1 MKIFIT
7 PITAQTEESNFLK
20 QTISSHFGHLNLI
33 DILNEVDIRTGFTKK
48 FITLGSRMVLDQEDK
63 RQKILLCSYALGTNI
78 GLARTSQLS
87 GMSYEGLRHIKRF
100 YFQPDNLREVI
111 KYLSDSALTV
121 YDEKLLG
128 KLSKILVSDS
138 KQISS
143 FSDNM
148 VTQWHPRYKRK
159 GVMIY
164 WHLNKNHICIFSQ
177 LKNCTSSEV
186 ASMLNG
192 ILNHKTSLDVEGQCV
207 DTHGQSYIGFALSFL
222 LGFDLLPRIK
232 NIGSATLYVP
242 YDMDLQNIQPI
253 IKDKIKF
260 DLIEPYYDDCVR
272 IVTQLR
278 NGKSDA
284 FSIIRQF
291 SALNYGNPLFKALRE
306 IGRAQKTIFLCRYLH
321 SESLRQE
328 INAGLNIVENWN
340 SMIKFVHYAKSI
352 DAPSNNI
359 DDQEVSILTLHL
371 IQLCMTYVN
380 IVMLQ
385 NLLKKKLLPK
395 GQYTSSFYSHINP
408 YGDINF
414 SFTKRL
420 NIGD

>member
-1 MKIFIT
+1 MKRKHR
-7 PITAQTEESNFLK
+7 N
-20 QTISSHFGHLNLI
+20 
-33 DILNEVDIRTGFTKK
+33 
-48 FITLGSRMVLDQEDK
+48 
-63 RQKILLCSYALGTNI
+63 ALGTNI

-111 KYLSDSALTV
+111 KYLSDSTLTV
-121 YDEKLLG
+121 YDEELLG

-148 VTQWHPRYKRK
+148 VTQWHPRYKRN

-242 YDMDLQNIQPI
+242 YDMDLPNVQPI

-278 NGKSDA
+278 NGQSDA

-306 IGRAQKTIFLCRYLH
+306 IGRAQKTIFLCRYLQ
-321 SESLRQE
+321 SES
-328 INAGLNIVENWN
+328 
-340 SMIKFVHYAKSI
+340 
-352 DAPSNNI
+352 
-359 DDQEVSILTLHL
+359 
-371 IQLCMTYVN
+371 
-380 IVMLQ
+380 
-385 NLLKKKLLPK
+385 
-395 GQYTSSFYSHINP
+395 
-408 YGDINF
+408 
-414 SFTKRL
+414 
-420 NIGD
+420 